1 MADTTPPS
9 SQLREADF
17 GGSQVVSGEISSG
30 KIDSVQIIMCWRET
44 RGRRY
49 LSINDIDINEEM
61 QGRYL
66 ELKNN

>member
-1 MADTTPPS
+1 M
-9 SQLREADF
+9 
-17 GGSQVVSGEISSG
+17 SGEISSG